1 MTFWSHT
8 TAAPTWWHASGFAH
22 LEPRFLRLEPPTL
35 PPSCPEIRTLPVDR
49 LTAATA
55 ATDDVATRIAQFW
68 RRAYTG
74 SDWYLDATAAMVRT
88 YLEDPAVILLAAVQV
103 DGVIEGTV
111 VATPLSPGEVT
122 MSHGARLDRVYVVEG
137 LCVSAAYRGRGLAGH
152 LIALIDATIV
162 RLHGPTAL
170 LWSRELSRV
179 PYFSTAIQTA
189 TYAFLRCADVR
200 GRVAM
205 PVAWPWDD
213 VCALWTA
220 NRWRFLGIVASLP
233 DNRRGTLCGWK
244 VTIDGAEKLVIVSNT
259 GRRTHAGLPI
269 HEVVWCGWMPTSSI
283 LYAAAAGQDYRRVI
297 EAIATQYEGLLFAS
311 SAIQGGQASKAW
323 EDEGLWRVGTSG
335 IHAWYIYNYLPPAF
349 GNCEIHALREEL

>member
-8 TAAPTWWHASGFAH
+8 TAAPTWWHALGFAR

-35 PPSCPEIRTLPVDR
+35 PPPTPDVRSLPVERATTDF
-49 LTAATA
+49 TA
-55 ATDDVATRIAQFW
+55 RIAQFW

-74 SDWYLDATAAMVRT
+74 SDWYLDATEALVRT
-88 YLEDPAVILLAAVQV
+88 YLEDPAVILLVAVQL
-103 DGVIEGTV
+103 DGTIDGTV

-122 MSHGARLDRVYVVEG
+122 MSHGARLDRVYVIEG
-137 LCVSAAYRGRGLAGH
+137 LCVSDAYRGRGLAGH
-152 LIALIDATIV
+152 LIALIDATVV

-179 PYFSTAIQTA
+179 PYVSTAIQTA

-200 GRVAM
+200 ARVAM
-205 PVAWPWDD
+205 PVPLPWDEL
-213 VCALWTA
+213 CALWVA

-233 DNRRGTLCGWK
+233 DNRRGTLCAWK
-244 VTIDGAEKLVIVSNT
+244 VPVDGADKLVVVSNT
-259 GRRTHAGLPI
+259 GRRTRAGLLI
-269 HEVVWCGWMPTSSI
+269 HEVIWCGWMPTSTL
-283 LYAAAAGQDYRRVI
+283 LYAAAKGQDYHRVL

-311 SAIQGGQASKAW
+311 STIQGGQAAQAW
-323 EDEGLWRVGTSG
+323 DEEGLWRYGTSG

-349 GNCEIHALREEL
+349 GDCEIHALREEL